1 MFMALLPLISSVV
14 GKVVDRIPD
23 PEAKAKAEREAMAAI
38 TAGLL
43 DADKGQMEVNK
54 VEAGHRS
61 IFVAGWRPA
70 IGWACALGVAYT
82 VCRPIFI
89 WMGAD
94 PNMPALDGVLWEL
107 TFGMLG
113 MGALRSHDKLKGLTK

>member
-1 MFMALLPLISSVV
+1 MFAALLPLISNVV
-14 GKVVDRIPD
+14 GSIIDMIPD
-23 PEAKAKAEREAMAAI
+23 PEARAKAQREAMAAI
-38 TAGLL
+38 TRGLL

-70 IGWACALGVAYT
+70 IGWACALGVTYT

-94 PNMPALDGVLWEL
+94 PAMPDLDDVLWEL

-113 MGALRSHDKLKGLTK
+113 MGMLRSHDKIKGLTK

>member
-1 MFMALLPLISSVV
+1 MFATLLPLITVVV
-14 GKVVDRIPD
+14 GKVVDMIPN
-23 PEAKAKAEREAMAAI
+23 PEARAAAEREALAAI
-38 TAGLL
+38 TQGLL

-70 IGWACALGVAYT
+70 IGWACALGVTYT
-82 VCRPIFI
+82 VCRPILI
-89 WMGAD
+89 WSGAD
-94 PNMPALDGVLWEL
+94 PAMPMLDGVLWEL

-113 MGALRSHDKLKGLTK
+113 MGALRSHDKMKGLTK